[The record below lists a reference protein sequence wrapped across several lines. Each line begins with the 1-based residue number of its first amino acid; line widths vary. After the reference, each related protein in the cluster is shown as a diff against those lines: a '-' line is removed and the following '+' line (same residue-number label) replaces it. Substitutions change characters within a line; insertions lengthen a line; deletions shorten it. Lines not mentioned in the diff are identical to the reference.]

1 MDVGSAG
8 KTLLASSSLRLWL
21 TIAGRRTKA
30 TERTAVTEVSIPLM
44 ISSVERN
51 ETQAKRVRGG
61 SPRMATRTISVTMH
75 STGSRKISGE
85 SANFAHRGTGG
96 GSLGSRRGGW
106 LGGGGADPGN
116 SADPLAIFCLR

>member
-1 MDVGSAG
+1 M
-8 KTLLASSSLRLWL
+8 
-21 TIAGRRTKA
+21 RRD
-30 TERTAVTEVSIPLM
+30 RTAAIEVSMPLM

-75 STGSRKISGE
+75 RTGSRKTSGE

-96 GSLGSRRGGW
+96 GSFGSRRGG
-106 LGGGGADPGN
+106 
-116 SADPLAIFCLR
+116 